1 MLMPMPISPGRP
13 RARTF
18 AALLVMLVLSM
29 SSACKREAPATPA
42 PVVEPQPPADFCREE
57 ADGDYLNPLSCRS
70 QVICRDH
77 QISELRSCPPGQ
89 VINGLSEQ
97 RPLRC
102 LPLAESGLNADCS
115 FKPLPLSEALPDL
128 PGEAAP
134 AAAAEVDAQAAAHP

>member
-1 MLMPMPISPGRP
+1 MPISPGLE
-13 RARTF
+13 RTL
-18 AALLVMLVLSM
+18 ALLAVMALSM
-29 SSACKREAPATPA
+29 SSACTRETPVTPA
-42 PVVEPQPPADFCREE
+42 PAVEPQPPADFCREE

-77 QISELRSCPPGQ
+77 RISELRSCPPGQ
-89 VINGLSEQ
+89 VIDGLSEQ

-134 AAAAEVDAQAAAHP
+134 AAADVDAKAAAHP